1 MENQNP
7 DQAPLQPQ
15 PQVSPLTPDPDPAQT
30 TAEPVTP
37 PADLP
42 TKPKFKL
49 KINKVVLLVLFALI
63 VLAAAG
69 GVYHWQHSQVTQAL
83 ANYKT
88 VSDGNTTLR
97 LQLTHLLA
105 ANQTAAPSPTVA
117 AAPTT
122 DELVLAAVKN
132 YCNANVDPT
141 TKKALVLKVG
151 KAGTSQKQVLYS
163 ADKNFAYVNAICS
176 KDGAAGGSSA
186 AYYLKKANDSWVF
199 LYRGQAASPEYTTL
213 YNIPADFK

>member
-1 MENQNP
+1 MENQNLDQTP
-7 DQAPLQPQ
+7 PQITPQAPDAAPTQA
-15 PQVSPLTPDPDPAQT
+15 PDG
-30 TAEPVTP
+30 P
-37 PADLP
+37 PTNLP

-49 KINKVVLLVLFALI
+49 KINKIVLLVVF
-63 VLAAAG
+63 VLLVVAAAG
-69 GVYHWQHSQVTQAL
+69 SVYYWQHGQVTQAQ

-97 LQLTHLLA
+97 LQLTHLQLA
-105 ANQTAAPSPTVA
+105 GQTTATSPTAA

-151 KAGTSQKQVLYS
+151 KAGTSQKPVLYS
-163 ADKNFAYVNAICS
+163 TDKNFAYVNAVCS
-176 KDGAAGGSSA
+176 KDGATDGSGA
-186 AYYLKKANDSWVF
+186 AYYLKKVNDSWVF
-199 LYRGQAASPEYTTL
+199 LYRGQAARPEYTAQ